1 MSNDVNTGSEFIPEG
16 LEFKEEYMVSA
27 FDLYDQAM
35 QKKKKRRFF
44 IILFVFSAIGLS
56 LLPLLIDNRLDLDE
70 FVYKSTVNVDSLNKK
85 RRSTETA
92 VGGKTE
98 GEKTE
103 VTGKLASS
111 QETLST
117 SANTKGISRQSKAR
131 PLAPEGTDFTSV
143 VEQDADDKP
152 TTGSEMQTLAETGK
166 GDSTHP
172 ENESPVS
179 TFEGIASLTPR
190 SNSAPLHFNTALDSN
205 ELEIDHSFHSLGIR
219 RRDYAKNAIVV
230 GLGFNTLFSLQ
241 DNKKPYL
248 MKESITL
255 GYQRRFSSRFSA
267 NLNAEYYSTN
277 RVDLSDPADLSN
289 DFSILSGIPLTYFV
303 FSTGAN
309 WRLNP
314 KNELT
319 FTLGMDHASTN
330 FYSYFRNAEE
340 KSSYL
345 EASEKLRKNNYFV
358 SLGYR
363 YSLSSVTSV
372 YVNYKY
378 GFHDAI
384 INFADK
390 NFFDRNSRLQV
401 VMEFKLKQ
409 W

>member
-44 IILFVFSAIGLS
+44 IILFVFSAVGLS
-56 LLPLLIDNRLDLDE
+56 VLPFLNVNRL
-70 FVYKSTVNVDSLNKK
+70 NVGQVLHISVAKFDSLNTHGVERETVTIKK
-85 RRSTETA
+85 RNSDQHQTAKNDKTSSDTFSKSVSTQ
-92 VGGKTE
+92 GG
-98 GEKTE
+98 
-103 VTGKLASS
+103 
-111 QETLST
+111 
-117 SANTKGISRQSKAR
+117 SRQSKAR
-131 PLAPEGTDFTSV
+131 ALTPEGTDFTSV
-143 VEQDADDKP
+143 LEKDADDKP
-152 TTGSEMQTLAETGK
+152 TTGSEMQTLVETGK
-166 GDSTHP
+166 GDSTDP
-172 ENESPVS
+172 EHDSPVS
-179 TFEGIASLTPR
+179 TFEGIASLKPR
-190 SNSAPLHFNTALDSN
+190 SNLTPLLFNNTSDSN
-205 ELEIDHSFHSLGIR
+205 ELEIDHSFHPLGIR
-219 RRDYAKNAIVV
+219 RKDYAKNAIVV

-241 DNKKPYL
+241 ENKKPYL

-345 EASEKLRKNNYFV
+345 EAAEKLRKNNYFV

-378 GFHDAI
+378 GFNDAI

-390 NFFDRNSRLQV
+390 NSFDRNSRLQV

>member
-16 LEFKEEYMVSA
+16 LEFKEEYMLSA

-44 IILFVFSAIGLS
+44 IILFVFSAVGLS

-70 FVYKSTVNVDSLNKK
+70 FVYKSTINVDSLNKK

-103 VTGKLASS
+103 VSGKLASS

-117 SANTKGISRQSKAR
+117 STNTKGVSRQSKAG
-131 PLAPEGTDFTSV
+131 PLTPEGAGFTSV
-143 VEQDADDKP
+143 LEKDADDKP
-152 TTGSEMQTLAETGK
+152 TTGSEMQTLAKTGE
-166 GDSTHP
+166 GDSTDP
-172 ENESPVS
+172 ENDSPVS
-179 TFEGIASLTPR
+179 IFEGISSLTLR
-190 SNSAPLHFNTALDSN
+190 SNFAPIHFNNSIDSN

-248 MKESITL
+248 LKESITL
-255 GYQRRFSSRFSA
+255 SYQRRFSNRFSA

-319 FTLGMDHASTN
+319 FTVGMDHASTN
-330 FYSYFRNAEE
+330 FYSYFRNEEE

-378 GFHDAI
+378 GFNDAI

-390 NFFDRNSRLQV
+390 NSFDRNSRLQV

>member
-44 IILFVFSAIGLS
+44 IILFVFSAVGLS
-56 LLPLLIDNRLDLDE
+56 VLPFLNVNRL
-70 FVYKSTVNVDSLNKK
+70 NVGQVLHTSVVKFDSLNTHGVERETVTVKK
-85 RRSTETA
+85 RSSNQLQATKNH
-92 VGGKTE
+92 KT
-98 GEKTE
+98 
-103 VTGKLASS
+103 SS
-111 QETLST
+111 DTFSK
-117 SANTKGISRQSKAR
+117 SANAKRASWKSKAGQ
-131 PLAPEGTDFTSV
+131 LTPEGAGFTSD
-143 VEQDADDKP
+143 VEQDANDKP
-152 TTGSEMQTLAETGK
+152 TTGSEMQTLAKTGK
-166 GDSTHP
+166 EDSTDP
-172 ENESPVS
+172 EYDAPTS
-179 TFEGIASLTPR
+179 TFVGISSLTPR
-190 SNSAPLHFNTALDSN
+190 SNLAPIHFHNMIDSN
-205 ELEIDHSFHSLGIR
+205 ELEMDHSFHPLGIR

-248 MKESITL
+248 LKESITF

-319 FTLGMDHASTN
+319 FTVGMDHASTN

-378 GFHDAI
+378 GFNDAI

-390 NFFDRNSRLQV
+390 NSFDRNSRLQV